1 MPGMKATGINTDSNT
16 KVIAMIGAVICC
28 IAALV
33 ASAGDI
39 SGCSAIM
46 CSTASTTTIASSTT
60 IPIASTSANSEIVLA
75 ENPSASIAAK
85 APTSATGT
93 AMIGTNVARRLPRK
107 TKTTMATSAKAST
120 RVETTLWIEAV
131 TKTVV
136 S

>member
-1 MPGMKATGINTDSNT
+1 
-16 KVIAMIGAVICC
+16 MIGPMIWL

-39 SGCSAIM
+39 SGCSAII

-60 IPIASTSANSEIVLA
+60 IPIASTNARSEIVLA
-75 ENPSASIAAK
+75 EKPIANMTAK
-85 APTSATGT
+85 VPTNDTGT
-93 AMIGTNVARRLPRK
+93 ATIGTRVARSRPRN
-107 TKTTMATSAKAST
+107 TNTTVATSTKASSK
-120 RVETTLWIEAV
+120 VVTTLWIDAV